1 MYNDGR
7 GKFVPVTEL
16 VAIRNKQRN
25 AIFNAL
31 RRKKK
36 KGKLGPNILEEFDQS
51 HSKGDLRKALK
62 ILDGFGHG
70 SRDVKYR
77 MIAWDM
83 GERGHMGETLLHL
96 CLLHNTVEHNFL
108 AKELVL
114 KFPKLINDIF
124 ISEEY
129 YGLSPLHEA
138 IVNEDIQ
145 MLYFLLKQ
153 NADVHQRCYGAF
165 FSCEDQRES
174 RSDSFE
180 HEWVDMQQNTKYT
193 GSVGNLY

>member
-1 MYNDGR
+1 MYNDGK
-7 GKFVPVTEL
+7 GKFVPITEL

-36 KGKLGPNILEEFDQS
+36 KGKIGPNILEEFDQV

-62 ILDGFGHG
+62 ILDGFGRG
-70 SRDVKYR
+70 NRDVKYR
-77 MIAWDM
+77 MVAWDL

-108 AKELVL
+108 AKELVAR
-114 KFPKLINDIF
+114 FPKMVNDIF

-193 GSVGNLY
+193 GLVRV